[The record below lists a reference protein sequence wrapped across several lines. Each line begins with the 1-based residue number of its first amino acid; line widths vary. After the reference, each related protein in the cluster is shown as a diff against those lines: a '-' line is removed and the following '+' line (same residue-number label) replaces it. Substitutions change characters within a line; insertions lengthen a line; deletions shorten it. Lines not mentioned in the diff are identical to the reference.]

1 MTRNC
6 HVQFYKKIYI
16 YLTDIGTLY
25 LIFAAISGVA
35 GTALSLFIRATLA
48 SPNSGVLDVWE
59 TWMLLYIR
67 NRKVSLVYGQCSKVY
82 LVFYWYFSLLN
93 SHEFLYEN
101 SRFKHV
107 FGQVRL
113 YERCNVSLSIKYI
126 LLNMYRTTHL
136 NSILQSFSVSK
147 DSDRYESSAE
157 GDRHILQVANDV
169 LWSNCSNTTIIKVN

>member
-1 MTRNC
+1 
-6 HVQFYKKIYI
+6 
-16 YLTDIGTLY
+16 
-25 LIFAAISGVA
+25 
-35 GTALSLFIRATLA
+35 
-48 SPNSGVLDVWE
+48 
-59 TWMLLYIR
+59 MLLYIR

-147 DSDRYESSAE
+147 DSDRHESSAE

-169 LWSNCSNTTIIKVN
+169 L